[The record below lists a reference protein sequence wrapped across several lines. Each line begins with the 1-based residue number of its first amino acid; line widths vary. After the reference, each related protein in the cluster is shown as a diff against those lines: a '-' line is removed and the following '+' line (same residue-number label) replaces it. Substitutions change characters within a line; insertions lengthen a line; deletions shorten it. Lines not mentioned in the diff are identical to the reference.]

1 MARTTIAQH
10 PDRGRIEFDLARG
23 VPVRAVAKKYGVDC
37 TPCYRLRKKLPPQ
50 LKAAHM
56 GARLKAGADLEKL
69 RLDESEALL
78 QNIATQRAR
87 LLLMQDSA
95 MDAGDH
101 NTAALLAGR
110 ILQSIELAGKYLG
123 EFAQHQIRTTVSVL
137 ISPEYLEF
145 RAALMRAL
153 APFPEARRA
162 VAVALHAIEAKSAA
176 ADPAPNTRHVLQL
189 PALIEGTAQHEPE
202 ASHAAV

>member
-1 MARTTIAQH
+1 MPRATIDLH

-23 VPVRAVAKKYGVDC
+23 VPVRTIANKYSVNLHVL
-37 TPCYRLRKKLPPQ
+37 YRYRKKLPPQ
-50 LKAAHM
+50 LRAAHM

-95 MDAGDH
+95 MDAADH
-101 NTAALLAGR
+101 HMAALIAGR

-123 EFAQHQIRTTVSVL
+123 EFAAHQVRTTVSVL

-145 RAALMRAL
+145 RTALMRAL
-153 APFPEARRA
+153 APYSEARRA
-162 VAVALHAIEAKSAA
+162 VAMALHTVEAKAA
-176 ADPAPNTRHVLQL
+176 KPPTPAAL
-189 PALIEGTAQHEPE
+189 PPVIDGAAHEVDRATA
-202 ASHAAV
+202 

>member
-1 MARTTIAQH
+1 MARATINEH

-23 VPVRAVAKKYGVDC
+23 VPVRAVAKKYCVNIHA
-37 TPCYRLRKKLPPQ
+37 CYRLLKKLPPQ
-50 LKAAHM
+50 LRAAHM
-56 GARLKAGADLEKL
+56 GARLKAGADLERL

-145 RAALMRAL
+145 RAALIRAL
-153 APFPEARRA
+153 ASYPDARRA
-162 VAVALHAIEAKSAA
+162 VALALHAIEAKSATA
-176 ADPAPNTRHVLQL
+176 GPATISPKHELQS
-189 PALIEGTAQHEPE
+189 PMDGTMLEHE
-202 ASHAAV
+202 ASHAR

>member
-1 MARTTIAQH
+1 
-10 PDRGRIEFDLARG
+10 
-23 VPVRAVAKKYGVDC
+23 
-37 TPCYRLRKKLPPQ
+37 
-50 LKAAHM
+50 M

-87 LLLMQDSA
+87 LLLMQDCA

-101 NTAALLAGR
+101 NTAALIAGR
-110 ILQSIELAGKYLG
+110 ILHSIEPAGKYLG
-123 EFAQHQIRTTVSVL
+123 EFAQHQIQTTVSVL

-153 APFPEARRA
+153 APFPEARHT

-176 ADPAPNTRHVLQL
+176 AGPATANPMYVSPLPAPIGGTVL
-189 PALIEGTAQHEPE
+189 EHE
-202 ASHAAV
+202 ASHAPA

>member
-1 MARTTIAQH
+1 MARPTINEH

-23 VPVRAVAKKYGVDC
+23 VPPRTVAKKYSVGLHA
-37 TPCYRLRKKLPPQ
+37 CYRLLKKLPPQ
-50 LKAAHM
+50 LRAAHM
-56 GARLKAGADLEKL
+56 GQRLRAGADLEKL
-69 RLDESEALL
+69 RLDESEAIL

-101 NTAALLAGR
+101 HTAALISGR

-123 EFAQHQIRTTVSVL
+123 EFASHQVKTTVTML

-162 VAVALHAIEAKSAA
+162 VAVALHTVEAKSAELA
-176 ADPAPNTRHVLQL
+176 RT
-189 PALIEGTAQHEPE
+189 IEHEP
-202 ASHAAV
+202 SHAAA

>member
-1 MARTTIAQH
+1 MARATINEH

-23 VPVRAVAKKYGVDC
+23 VPVRAVAKKYGVNVHAL
-37 TPCYRLRKKLPPQ
+37 YRLLKKLPPQ
-50 LKAAHM
+50 LRAAHM

-95 MDAGDH
+95 MDAGDY

-110 ILQSIELAGKYLG
+110 ILQSVELAGKYLG

-145 RAALMRAL
+145 RAALLRAL
-153 APFPEARRA
+153 APYPDARRA

-176 ADPAPNTRHVLQL
+176 AGPAIVNPKFELQA
-189 PALIEGTAQHEPE
+189 PIDGTVIEHE
-202 ASHAAV
+202 ASHAR